1 MERAKK
7 DSILAEACK
16 AFTRFGFK
24 KTSVDEIARGAGVA
38 KGTVYLAAESKEHL
52 FYQVLHRELRAWIAE
67 CASMID
73 PRKPADELLAELM
86 DVALG
91 YLEERPLVRE
101 LLFGEAALMLPAW
114 AERLEELRDIARAR
128 LVEVLKLGVS
138 QGIFRKDLDVELTA
152 AVLHDMNIAGHIF
165 SHRQKEAA
173 EHKRR
178 RHRAALAIIL
188 DGLRAR

>member
-7 DSILAEACK
+7 ECILTEAGK

-24 KTSVDEIARGAGVA
+24 KTSVDEIAKKAGVA
-38 KGTVYLAAESKEHL
+38 KGTVYLAAESKEDL

-67 CASMID
+67 CAQMID
-73 PRKPADELLAELM
+73 PRKPADQLIGELM
-86 DVALG
+86 ETALG

-101 LLFGEAALMLPAW
+101 LLFGEAAAMLPAW
-114 AERLEELRDIARAR
+114 AERLEELRDIARAS

-138 QGIFRKDLDVELTA
+138 QGVFRKDLDLELTA

-165 SHRQKEAA
+165 SHRQKESA
-173 EHKRR
+173 ELKRR
-178 RHRAALAIIL
+178 RHRVGLQIVL